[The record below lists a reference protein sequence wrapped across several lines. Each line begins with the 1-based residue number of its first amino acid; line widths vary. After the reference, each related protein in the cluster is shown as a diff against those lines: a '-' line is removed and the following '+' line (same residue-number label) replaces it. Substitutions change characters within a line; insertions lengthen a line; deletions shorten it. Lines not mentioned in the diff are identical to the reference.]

1 MSQDQNHLTSKIL
14 FTYDLSNVQNERR
27 SVTPTQS
34 VLNTEVLIS
43 LKFFFFDK
51 FKSFQVIQ
59 MDLRTMSKETQ
70 STIEQIQRWIKSK
83 INFIVNFQRIFFSE
97 DASTARDPYPFVG
110 VIEAL
115 KEVQPSSKS
124 IVKQQSWSSMTN
136 STHTK
141 TIFDSPER

>member
-1 MSQDQNHLTSKIL
+1 MCSSIMSQDQNHLTSKIL

-83 INFIVNFQRIFFSE
+83 
-97 DASTARDPYPFVG
+97 
-110 VIEAL
+110 
-115 KEVQPSSKS
+115 K
-124 IVKQQSWSSMTN
+124 
-136 STHTK
+136 
-141 TIFDSPER
+141 